1 VRLAT
6 AFALTLFGCGQGAAP
21 PAVASQSTPPAP
33 AVDAAVAPPS
43 ASAPSTPPPADGCAV
58 LDPKLPE
65 LIKTDIDVE
74 NPPIKDFGGGDQ
86 MAPIWKKLAK
96 IVRKKGTDS
105 IRIAV
110 YGDSNMTRDYI
121 TGELRRTLQLQF
133 GDAGHGYIAVGK
145 PWSWYLHEDVK
156 HGVAD
161 GWVSYNMTTKQ
172 VADRLYGLGGIAAQ
186 SQMPGARAYFETADS
201 SSKVGQKANRVEVM
215 YLKRPKNGTF
225 DVVVDGKK
233 LGTIDTNADAIG
245 AGIQRYDV
253 PDAHHKVELFSGP
266 EAMKPVR
273 LLGLILERK
282 EPGIVVDSIGI
293 GGVNMQLIAR
303 GKREVAI
310 ETLRMR
316 NYDLIVLLTGAT
328 EPDLPSHVAS
338 AKKLVATF
346 REALPNA
353 VVMMLSPPDLA
364 GGTIEHPTR
373 VIRMNQIERQKL
385 EVTRS
390 EKLVYWDFRA
400 AMGGEQSIV
409 HFAERKMA
417 WTDFIHL
424 TQTGGHYMGRRFAH
438 ALVGDFRR
446 YLKKDP
452 KAGCE

>member
-1 VRLAT
+1 VRLAG
-6 AFALTLFGCGQGAAP
+6 AFALALFGCGQGAAP
-21 PAVASQSTPPAP
+21 PVAANPTQPPPAVAEAG
-33 AVDAAVAPPS
+33 APS
-43 ASAPSTPPPADGCAV
+43 ASAPAPATPVPASGCAT

-65 LIKTDIDVE
+65 LITTDMDVA
-74 NPPIKDFGGGDQ
+74 NPPVKDFSDADQ
-86 MAPIWKKLAK
+86 MAPVWQKLAK
-96 IVRKKGTDS
+96 IVRKRGDDS
-105 IRIAV
+105 VRIAV

-121 TGELRRTLQLQF
+121 TGELRRTLQAQF
-133 GDAGHGYIAVGK
+133 GDAGHGFVAVGK

-186 SQMPGARAYFETADS
+186 SQMPGARAYVETADAGS
-201 SSKVGQKANRVEVM
+201 AVGQKANRVEVL
-215 YLKRPKNGTF
+215 YLQHPKNGTF

-233 LGTIDTNADAIG
+233 LATIDTKAAQIG
-245 AGIQRYDV
+245 AGIQRYEV
-253 PDAHHKVELFSGP
+253 PDTRHKVELFSGP
-266 EAMKPVR
+266 DAMKPVR
-273 LLGLILERK
+273 LLGVVLERK
-282 EPGIVVDSIGI
+282 EPGIVIDSLGI

-303 GKREVAI
+303 GKRELMI

-316 NYDLIVLLTGAT
+316 KYDLIVLLTGAT

-346 REALPNA
+346 KEALPQA
-353 VVMMLSPPDLA
+353 AIMMLSPPDLA
-364 GGTIEHPTR
+364 GGTIERPTR
-373 VIRMNQIERQKL
+373 SIRINQIERQKL
-385 EVTRS
+385 EVART

-424 TQTGGHYMGRRFAH
+424 TDKGGHYMGRRFAH

-446 YLKKDP
+446 YLAKDP
-452 KAGCE
+452 KAGCN